1 MPRVYHPAPRT
12 PDIGHRREWPL
23 VGALVASA
31 ERQTVVMS
39 PTDVPIDSIELRHQ
53 VAERFPIPSVAY
65 SADGQQVSLSGPL
78 TLGLRIGG
86 FGIVERRVEQGVD
99 RLVVHVRNLGIEER
113 PGPELTFDG
122 ASAAGGVGIAGAQVS
137 VRVRAVVGDGVLLGR
152 VDGETFSSATNAEP
166 FGEERLRPA
175 TAAEVATV
183 FETLDE
189 SARTIELGRH
199 RDHPDIPARVRS
211 KGFSRHTFMCGQSGS
226 GKTYT
231 TGVLF
236 ERLLMGSTLDVVVL
250 DPNSDHVMLGSL
262 ADPDDTRPEA
272 DQFRSVQQSV
282 STFRARGH
290 DGTHTLCI
298 DFSDLDLDVQAK
310 LLRLDPITD
319 LDSFN
324 ALAHIT
330 AALADT
336 YSVVDVAQAAAQDDQ
351 TSALARRI
359 ENLRLA
365 DWGLWRRDAET
376 SAAATRPAGGHL
388 GDDQRRFMVVD
399 TGSLATGSERT
410 AVSLA
415 ILGNRWQLRRD
426 RHPVLI
432 AIDEA
437 HNVLPASTDDLLL
450 ESAVELGVLI
460 AGEGRK
466 FGLHLFIASQR
477 PGKVHPNVLS
487 QCDNLLLMRMN
498 GAADVA
504 DLEAVFSHVPPML
517 LRESLTFGLGQA
529 LVAGPL
535 APLPVVAQVGT
546 RLTAEGGADVPTT
559 WTAPPAS

>member
-1 MPRVYHPAPRT
+1 MSSTVDPA
-12 PDIGHRREWPL
+12 
-23 VGALVASA
+23 
-31 ERQTVVMS
+31 
-39 PTDVPIDSIELRHQ
+39 DSIALRHEI
-53 VAERFPIPSVAY
+53 AERFPIPPVAY
-65 SADGQQVSLSGPL
+65 SADGHVVSLSGPV

-86 FGIVERRVEQGVD
+86 FAVVERGDD
-99 RLVVHVRNLGIEER
+99 RLVVHVLDLHVEER
-113 PGPELTFDG
+113 PGPELSFDQ
-122 ASAAGGVGIAGAQVS
+122 AVSGVGFAGAQVT
-137 VRVRAVVGDGVLLGR
+137 VRVRAVIGDGVVLGR
-152 VDGETFSSATNAEP
+152 LDGTGFVSDPNAAP
-166 FGEERLRPA
+166 FGEERVRPA
-175 TAAEVATV
+175 AAAEAALV
-183 FETLDE
+183 FETLD
-189 SARTIELGRH
+189 AAVPTIVLGHH
-199 RDHPDIPARVRS
+199 RDHPEIPARVRS

-236 ERLLMGSTLDVVVL
+236 ERLLVGSTLDVIVI
-250 DPNSDHVMLGSL
+250 DPNSDHVMLGRL

-272 DQFRSVQQSV
+272 ERFRSVRESV
-282 STFRARGH
+282 ATFRARGY
-290 DGTHTLCI
+290 DATHTLCV
-298 DFSDLDLDVQAK
+298 DFSDLAPDAQAK
-310 LLRLDPITD
+310 LLRLDPIGD
-319 LDSFN
+319 LDTFN

-330 AALADT
+330 AALPDP
-336 YSVVDVAQAAAQDDQ
+336 YSIIDVADAAAQQDH

-365 DWGLWRRDAET
+365 DWGLWRRDGEV
-376 SAAATRPAGGHL
+376 SAAAARSNLEQL
-388 GDDQRRFMVVD
+388 GDHRWFTVID
-399 TGSLATGSERT
+399 TGSLATPSERT
-410 AVSLA
+410 AVALA
-415 ILGNRWQLRRD
+415 VLGHRWRTRRD
-426 RHPVLI
+426 RHPILI

-437 HNVLPASTDDLLL
+437 HNVLPAATDDPLL

-535 APLPVVAQVGT
+535 APLPVLAQVGT
-546 RLTAEGGADVPTT
+546 RLTQEGGGDVPTT
-559 WTAPPAS
+559 WTAPPA